1 MYEDRQDRQTPT
13 INSNFEIPDINE
25 KERME
30 TYNQIKSG
38 STSISTL
45 PEYIP
50 TKNNLKIKQ
59 DYIVLKPFYNDDYL
73 NRCSNAYLF
82 DDVIN
87 SAIERLAFFTLGTSD
102 EIRSVLYPESL
113 RPITSELEAKNAIME
128 LDIIK
133 TGIDIAGSIVN
144 NHLSEQ
150 EIKDFETFIHYTDKN
165 CKLGTFL
172 KKNYR
177 ASHVFGRSA
186 SYIEK
191 TPVEIPSLNLPVD
204 TPIGLKPLKPMHL
217 GNVAINPDNW
227 EIMAVEYKDPKV
239 TFKEYADIGI
249 KQLGQSGNVPFDQ
262 STQPKYLDSENL
274 LYFVRNNNNMM
285 RDEDDFFFGHSTIQS
300 IMPLSEES
308 RRLNQIVI
316 PQLNQ
321 SHWAGTGIW
330 FFNNWTVEQMD
341 KFLSKIKPGGHIG
354 VPQKDITFQEMQ
366 LKYDYPGLIQ
376 LRNELKKGILTAF
389 GLPSFLM
396 NFEEVTNRATA
407 QTVVIGFNES
417 TIQSERSWITDIL
430 DEQWYPRLFKLFYP
444 DDEFIHIKLKMVT
457 DYKNINFESFLQKA
471 VATVSLF
478 EKGMMTLTECRELM
492 NLPPLQPKDYQ
503 ELGLTPPGQLVDP
516 VTQGIPQTPN
526 LVQQLTAQ
534 QKRAQAQDITTGN
547 TGGSTRNTALTQAKA
562 EFLNDSSDGGE

>member
-1 MYEDRQDRQTPT
+1 MYEDPNDRLSPT
-13 INSNFEIPDINE
+13 INTNYDITDINA
-25 KERME
+25 KERAE
-30 TYNQIKSG
+30 AYIKSG
-38 STSISTL
+38 STSISAL

-59 DYIVLKPFYNDDYL
+59 DYIVLKPFYSDDYL

-113 RPITSELEAKNAIME
+113 RPIKSELEAKNAIKE

-133 TGIDIAGSIVN
+133 TGIDIAGSIVS
-144 NHLSEQ
+144 NHLSDQ

-165 CKLGTFL
+165 CKLGKFL

-177 ASHVFGRSA
+177 ACHVFGRSA

-191 TPVEIPSLNLPVD
+191 TPTGIDSLKLPPD
-204 TPIGLKPLKPMHL
+204 TPIGLKPLKPMYL

-227 EIMAVEYKDPKV
+227 EIQAVEYRDPKV
-239 TFKEYADIGI
+239 TFKEYIDIGI
-249 KQLGQSGNVPFDQ
+249 QQQGQSGNVPYDQ
-262 STQPKYLDSENL
+262 STQPKYLDADNL

-285 RDEDDFFFGHSTIQS
+285 KDEDDFFFGHSTIQP

-316 PQLNQ
+316 PQINQ
-321 SHWAGTGIW
+321 AHWAGTGIW
-330 FFNNWTVEQMD
+330 TFNNWTREMMNNFFD
-341 KFLSKIKPGGHIG
+341 KIKPGSHIG
-354 VPQKDITFQEMQ
+354 VPQKDITFQEMN
-366 LKYDYPGLIQ
+366 LTYDYPGLIQ

-407 QTVVIGFNES
+407 ETVVEGFNES

-444 DDEFIHIKLKMVT
+444 ADEFVHIKLKMVMEFE
-457 DYKNINFESFLQKA
+457 NISFESFLQKA
-471 VATVSLF
+471 VATVALF
-478 EKGMMTLTECRELM
+478 EKGMMTLTECR
-492 NLPPLQPKDYQ
+492 NLLKLPALQPTDYQ
-503 ELGLTPPGQLVDP
+503 ELGITAPGQPPLVDP
-516 VTQGIPQTPN
+516 LTQAPPQTPN
-526 LVQQLTAQ
+526 MVAQFAAQRQQIL
-534 QKRAQAQDITTGN
+534 QKTGQAASTSSKGN
-547 TGGSTRNTALTQAKA
+547 TAFAQAKA
-562 EFLNDSSDGGE
+562 DLLAE

>member
-1 MYEDRQDRQTPT
+1 MYEDHRQDRKSPLS
-13 INSNFEIPDINE
+13 NPNFEIQDINE
-25 KERME
+25 KERTE
-30 TYNQIKSG
+30 TYVKSG
-38 STSISTL
+38 STSISAI

-59 DYIVLKPFYNDDYL
+59 DYIVLKPFYSDNYL
-73 NRCSNAYLF
+73 DRCSNAYLF

-113 RPITSELEAKNAIME
+113 KQITSELDAKNAIKE

-133 TGIDIAGSIVN
+133 SGIDIAGSIVN
-144 NHLSEQ
+144 NHLSDQ

-165 CKLGTFL
+165 CKLGRFL

-177 ASHVFGRSA
+177 AAHVFGRSA

-191 TPVEIPSLNLPVD
+191 TPEAIPSLNLPVD
-204 TPIGLKPLKPMHL
+204 TPIGLKPLKPMYL

-249 KQLGQSGNVPFDQ
+249 KQLGQAGNVPFDQ
-262 STQPKYLDSENL
+262 STQPKYLDASNL

-285 RDEDDFFFGHSTIQS
+285 KDDDDFFFGHSTIQS
-300 IMPLSEES
+300 IMSLSEES
-308 RRLNQIVI
+308 RRINQIVI

-330 FFNNWTVEQMD
+330 FFNNWTVEEMD

-366 LKYDYPGLIQ
+366 LKYDYAGLLN

-407 QTVVIGFNES
+407 QTVVMGFNES

-444 DDEFIHIKLKMVT
+444 DDAFIHIKMKMVMEFE
-457 DYKNINFESFLQKA
+457 NINFESFLEKA
-471 VATVSLF
+471 AATVSLF
-478 EKGMMTLTECRELM
+478 EKGMITLTECRNLLK
-492 NLPPLQPKDYQ
+492 LPPLQPQDYA
-503 ELGLTPPGQLVDP
+503 ELGITPPGQPPLLTDP
-516 VTQGIPQTPN
+516 MTQGVPQTPN

-534 QKRAQAQDITTGN
+534 QKRQQVLQGKSSSINNQAQ
-547 TGGSTRNTALTQAKA
+547 Q
-562 EFLNDSSDGGE
+562 FLNDNGE

>member
-1 MYEDRQDRQTPT
+1 MYEDPNDRQTPT
-13 INSNFEIPDINE
+13 LNPNYQIIDINQ
-25 KERME
+25 KETAE
-30 TYNQIKSG
+30 AYIKSG
-38 STSISTL
+38 STAISSL

-59 DYIVLKPFYNDDYL
+59 DYIVLKPFYSDDYL
-73 NRCSNAYLF
+73 ARCSNAYLF

-113 RPITSELEAKNAIME
+113 RQINSELEAKNSIKE

-144 NHLSEQ
+144 NHLSDQ

-165 CKLGTFL
+165 CKLGRFL

-177 ASHVFGRSA
+177 AAHVFGRSA

-191 TPVEIPSLNLPVD
+191 TPNGIPSLKLPPD
-204 TPIGLKPLKPMHL
+204 TPIGLKPLKPMFL
-217 GNVAINPDNW
+217 GNVAIDPDNW
-227 EIMAVEYKDPKV
+227 EIEAVEYKDPKV
-239 TFKEYADIGI
+239 TFKEYGDIGI
-249 KQLGQSGNVPFDQ
+249 QQQGQAGNMPYDQ
-262 STQPKYLDSENL
+262 STQPKYLDAENL

-285 RDEDDFFFGHSTIQS
+285 KDEDDFFFGHSTIQP
-300 IMPLSEES
+300 IMSLSEES
-308 RRLNQIVI
+308 RRINQIVI
-316 PQLNQ
+316 PQINQ
-321 SHWAGTGIW
+321 AHWAGSGIW
-330 FFNNWTVEQMD
+330 YFNNWTVEQMD

-354 VPQKDITFQEMQ
+354 VPQKDINFQEMK
-366 LKYDYPGLIQ
+366 LNYDYPGIIS

-407 QTVVIGFNES
+407 ETVVIGFNES

-444 DDEFIHIKLKMVT
+444 ADEFIHIKMKMVMEFE
-457 DYKNINFESFLQKA
+457 NISFESFLQKA

-478 EKGMMTLTECRELM
+478 EKGMMTLTECRNLM
-492 NLPPLQPKDYQ
+492 KLPPLQPKDYV
-503 ELGLTPPGQLVDP
+503 ELGLAPPGQAPLTDP
-516 VTQGIPQTPN
+516 LTQGVPPTPN
-526 LVQQLTAQ
+526 LVAQLTAQ
-534 QKRAQAQDITTGN
+534 QKRAQAQDQTAS
-547 TGGSTRNTALTQAKA
+547 TGGGGGSALTQAKA
-562 EFLNDSSDGGE
+562 EFMNESGQ